1 MSHQVI
7 DREVDGVFVDATQD
21 GRIELRIGKP
31 MKERF
36 EVTRLAMEHAMP
48 GGSRWVVPTLLERSA
63 SLCATLTP
71 GEARIVAHELLAAA
85 ERASEGS

>member
-7 DREVDGVFVDATQD
+7 DRDVDAVFVDATAD
-21 GRIELRIGKP
+21 GRIDLRIGKP

-36 EVTRLAMEHAMP
+36 EATRLAMENAMSS
-48 GGSRWVVPTLLERSA
+48 GSRWVVPTMLERSA

-71 GEARIVAHELLAAA
+71 GEARTVARELLAAA
-85 ERASEGS
+85 ERASGTS